1 MTDNYLIGI
10 NFLHSDTSA
19 SIFKNNELIAA
30 AEEERF
36 VRIKH
41 TSNFPENAIKY
52 CLSVANINISQV
64 NIISVNSNPIQSL
77 GRKILF
83 TLKNPNS
90 FSLVYSSL
98 NNMRK
103 KISLKK
109 LIQNLDNK
117 NNFNGKIEYID
128 HHESHIS
135 SSLYFSNFNECVNL
149 SLDGFGDF
157 SSSAWGTFKN
167 NKNII
172 DERVFFP
179 HSLGI
184 FYQALTQFL
193 GFKNY
198 GDEYKVMGLSS
209 YGKPRFIDEISKIVY
224 STTNG
229 FELNLKY
236 FEHHKKNII
245 KKNTNGQLE
254 YDNLYSKELINLLG
268 KERNPNDIIT
278 DKHKDIAKS
287 AQFVYEKIFLNLL
300 NHLYKKYKIRNLT
313 LSGGCIMNSVAN
325 GKILKKSPFTKIY
338 IPPNPGDAGGSIGSA
353 VTSLKRKINKNIILK
368 NYSYLG
374 NKYSSKDIE
383 RYILNNNELKKFKI
397 EKNNEEDLIN
407 KTASFLTESKII
419 GWFQGRMEWGPR
431 ALGNRSI
438 LADARN
444 PKIKDII
451 NLKIKRR
458 ESFRPF
464 APSVLSEFSND
475 WFEINKEVPYM
486 SEVYPVKFEKQKI
499 LPAITHV
506 DGTGRLQT
514 VKKQD
519 NERYYDLIFK
529 FYQLTSVPVILNTS
543 FNENEPI
550 VRNPQ
555 EAINCFLRTNMD
567 ILVLE
572 DWIIRRS

>member
-1 MTDNYLIGI
+1 MNDIFTLGI

-19 SIFKNNELIAA
+19 CIFKGNNLIAA

-36 VRIKH
+36 TRIKH
-41 TSNFPENAIKY
+41 TSNFPINSINY
-52 CLSVANINISQV
+52 CLSEARVDISK
-64 NIISVNSNPIQSL
+64 IKTISINSNPL
-77 GRKILF
+77 
-83 TLKNPNS
+83 
-90 FSLVYSSL
+90 SSL
-98 NNMRK
+98 NRKIFYIVKNPKSLRLALSSLKNINK
-103 KISLKK
+103 KISIRK
-109 LIQNLDNK
+109 LIQNIDQK
-117 NNFNGKIEYID
+117 RKFNGKIKYID
-128 HHESHIS
+128 HHKSHIA
-135 SSLYFSNFNECVNL
+135 SSLFFSNFDECVNV
-149 SLDGFGDF
+149 SIDGFGDF
-157 SSSAWGTFKN
+157 ASCAWGAYKN
-167 NKNII
+167 GKSKI
-172 DERVFFP
+172 DNRIYFP

-184 FYQALTQFL
+184 FYQAITQYL

-209 YGKPRFIDEISKIVY
+209 YGRPKFIDEISKIVY

-229 FELNLKY
+229 FELDLKY
-236 FEHHKKNII
+236 FEHQKKNII
-245 KKNTNGQLE
+245 KKNVNGQLE

-268 KERNPNDIIT
+268 KERNPNHLIT

-300 NHLYKKYKIRNLT
+300 NYLYKKYKIRNLT

-325 GKILKKSPFTKIY
+325 GKILKKTPFTNIY

-383 RYILNNNELKKFKI
+383 RYILSNNELKKFKI
-397 EKNNEEDLIN
+397 EKNNEIDLIN

-475 WFEINKEVPYM
+475 WFEIKKEVPYM
-486 SEVYPVKFEKQKI
+486 SEVYPVKSEKQKI

-519 NERYYDLIFK
+519 NKIYYDLIFK
-529 FYQLTSVPVILNTS
+529 FYQLTTVPVILNTS

-555 EAINCFLRTNMD
+555 EAIDCFLRTNMD

>member
-1 MTDNYLIGI
+1 MNDIFTLGI

-19 SIFKNNELIAA
+19 CIFKGNNLIAA

-36 VRIKH
+36 TRIKH
-41 TSNFPENAIKY
+41 TSNFPINSINY
-52 CLSVANINISQV
+52 CLSEARVDISK
-64 NIISVNSNPIQSL
+64 IKTISINSNPL
-77 GRKILF
+77 
-83 TLKNPNS
+83 
-90 FSLVYSSL
+90 SSL
-98 NNMRK
+98 NRKIFYIVKNPKSLRLALSSLKNINK
-103 KISLKK
+103 KISIRK
-109 LIQNLDNK
+109 LIQNIDQK
-117 NNFNGKIEYID
+117 RKFNGKIKYID
-128 HHESHIS
+128 HHKSHIA
-135 SSLYFSNFNECVNL
+135 SSLFFSNFDECVNV
-149 SLDGFGDF
+149 SIDGFGDF
-157 SSSAWGTFKN
+157 ASCAWGAYKN
-167 NKNII
+167 GKSKI
-172 DERVFFP
+172 DNRIYFP

-184 FYQALTQFL
+184 FYQAITQYL

-209 YGKPRFIDEISKIVY
+209 YGRPKFIDEISKIVY

-229 FELNLKY
+229 FELDLKY
-236 FEHHKKNII
+236 FEHQKKNII
-245 KKNTNGQLE
+245 KKNVNGQLE

-268 KERNPNDIIT
+268 KERNPNHLIT

-300 NHLYKKYKIRNLT
+300 NYLYKKYKIRNLT

-325 GKILKKSPFTKIY
+325 GKILKKTPFTNIY

-383 RYILNNNELKKFKI
+383 RYILSNNELKKFKI
-397 EKNNEEDLIN
+397 EKNNEIDLIN

-475 WFEINKEVPYM
+475 WFEIKKEVPYM
-486 SEVYPVKFEKQKI
+486 SEVYPVKSEKQKI

-519 NERYYDLIFK
+519 NKIYYELIFK
-529 FYQLTSVPVILNTS
+529 FYQLTTVPVILNTS

-555 EAINCFLRTNMD
+555 EAIDCFLRTNMD

>member
-1 MTDNYLIGI
+1 MTDKYIIGI

-19 SIFKNNELIAA
+19 CIFKNNELIAA

-36 VRIKH
+36 IRIKH
-41 TSNFPENAIKY
+41 TSNFPKNAINY
-52 CLSVANINISQV
+52 CLSVAGINLSQV
-64 NIISVNSNPIQSL
+64 DIISINSNPIQSL
-77 GRKILF
+77 GRKIFF
-83 TLKNPNS
+83 TLKNPLS
-90 FSLVYSSL
+90 IKLAISSL
-98 NNMRK
+98 NNMQK
-103 KISLKK
+103 KISIKK
-109 LIQNLDNK
+109 IIQNIDQK
-117 NNFNGKIEYID
+117 NTFKGKIEYVD
-128 HHESHIS
+128 HHLSHIS
-135 SSLYFSNFNECVNL
+135 YSLFFSNFDECINL

-157 SSSAWGTFKN
+157 SSSAWGIFKN
-167 NKNII
+167 NKNVIN
-172 DERVFFP
+172 ERIFFP

-184 FYQALTQFL
+184 FYQAITQYL

-209 YGKPRFIDEISKIVY
+209 YGEPKFKDEISKIVF
-224 STTNG
+224 TTKKG
-229 FELNLKY
+229 FELDLKY
-236 FEHHKKNII
+236 FVHHKKNII
-245 KKNTNGQLE
+245 KKSSEGQLE
-254 YDNLYSKELINLLG
+254 YNELYSNEFINLLG
-268 KERNPNDIIT
+268 KARKSNEPIT
-278 DKHKDIAKS
+278 HKHKDIAKS
-287 AQFVYEKIFLNLL
+287 AQYVYEKIFIKLL
-300 NHLYKKYKIRNLT
+300 NDLYNTYKIKNLT

-325 GKILKKSPFTKIY
+325 GKILKLTPFENIY
-338 IPPNPGDAGGSIGSA
+338 ISPNPGDGGGSVGSA
-353 VTSLKRKINKNIILK
+353 VAVLKKKSKKKIILK

-374 NKYSSKDIE
+374 NEYTSSDIE
-383 RYILNNNELKKFKI
+383 KYIEENKELKKFKI
-397 EKNNEEDLIN
+397 EKNNPEDLIN
-407 KTASFLTESKII
+407 KTVSFLIDSKII

-475 WFEINKEVPYM
+475 WFEIKKEVPYM

-555 EAINCFLRTNMD
+555 EAIDCFLRTNMD